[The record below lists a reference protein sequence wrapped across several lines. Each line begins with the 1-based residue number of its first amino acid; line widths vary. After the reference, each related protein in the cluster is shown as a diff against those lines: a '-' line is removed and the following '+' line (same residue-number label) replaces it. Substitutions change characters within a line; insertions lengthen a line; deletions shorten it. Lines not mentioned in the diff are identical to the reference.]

1 MDFLIWTGAGL
12 TMLGVAA
19 LVWCIVAVARARR
32 SGLAES
38 ALRAKLQRIVVIN
51 TGALGVSAIG
61 LMLVVIGIIFG

>member
-38 ALRAKLQRIVVIN
+38 ALRAKLQRIVAIN

-61 LMLVVIGIIFG
+61 LMLVVIGIILG